1 MSQHFHV
8 KNIQDWSEVAQY
20 LIQSLRA
27 PQLLTLSGPL
37 GAGKTTLVQAL
48 AHELGIKAEPRSPT
62 FSLLRSYALPEE
74 RNGIRRLVHVD
85 AYRLETAND
94 VYALDLEG
102 ELAEPGTIIAIE
114 WPEQL
119 GEALQKFHVPQVCVV
134 IDPQATNDRLVEVS

>member
-85 AYRLETAND
+85 AYRLESPA
-94 VYALDLEG
+94 
-102 ELAEPGTIIAIE
+102 ELAHLGFDDLLADTGNLIVVE
-114 WPEQL
+114 WPERVEEL
-119 GEALQKFHVPQVCVV
+119 LPPETIYFDFEF
-134 IDPQATNDRLVEVS
+134 IDDHTRQITYEERH